1 MRVMECRAVRTRWVG
16 SVRKCFAIGEKGGAV
31 SIFRGSGQER
41 GWREG
46 GERVESRVPDMMKE
60 IAV

>member
-1 MRVMECRAVRTRWVG
+1 MIFCEASKATEGLVRVMECRAVRTRWVG

-46 GERVESRVPDMMKE
+46 GE
-60 IAV
+60 

>member
-46 GERVESRVPDMMKE
+46 GE
-60 IAV
+60 